1 MLFFLGSY
9 IILTADF
16 LSDVKMEIMMRA
28 FGVKDF
34 CFVIF
39 FPREFSVSLK

>member
-1 MLFFLGSY
+1 MLFFSSY
-9 IILTADF
+9 IILIADF
-16 LSDVKMEIMMRA
+16 LIDVKMEIMMSA

-39 FPREFSVSLK
+39 FPREFSVFLK